1 MFKKQPGTI
10 RVIIPG
16 CSQRKGG
23 SRRVM
28 RQLVNAAQSL
38 ESRVADKHNINV
50 LRATLHGTQLW
61 YLRSTALPFGGINSR
76 LVKYTCDSRTD
87 FFSGECA
94 CCLLA
99 ALPFVTAICMSPFE
113 EKASWCFRAKLE
125 TVRIVLPVATSHLL
139 KDDIEPGGR

>member
-16 CSQRKGG
+16 CGKRKGG

-50 LRATLHGTQLW
+50 LRATLHGTQL
-61 YLRSTALPFGGINSR
+61 
-76 LVKYTCDSRTD
+76 
-87 FFSGECA
+87 
-94 CCLLA
+94 
-99 ALPFVTAICMSPFE
+99 
-113 EKASWCFRAKLE
+113 
-125 TVRIVLPVATSHLL
+125 
-139 KDDIEPGGR
+139 